1 MPQLV
6 SICFQS
12 EIKVNFRKSIQK
24 YPILPYQT
32 KSYNVHTMCLLDTK
46 VSLKNLHCVRL
57 LPKCLLRAYNVFK
70 SFTNERPL
78 ECLSLTVPLFVIK
91 HPMLVNKVSPK
102 NMVYTRLDM
111 LSNCNWGNQA
121 QLKQFCSFYSVWS
134 IYKVLSTHSCSCTS
148 TSITISGI
156 DHNEVSTC
164 SKIFWEL
171 VNWCNVLRFLILSL
185 VAM

>member
-1 MPQLV
+1 M
-6 SICFQS
+6 C
-12 EIKVNFRKSIQK
+12 IQCA
-24 YPILPYQT
+24 
-32 KSYNVHTMCLLDTK
+32 CLIPK
-46 VSLKNLHCVRL
+46 CPLKNLHCVWL

-91 HPMLVNKVSPK
+91 CPMLVNKVSPK
-102 NMVYTRLDM
+102 NMVHTRLDTCM

-121 QLKQFCSFYSVWS
+121 QLKQSCSFYSVWS
-134 IYKVLSTHSCSCTS
+134 IYKVLSTHNCSCTS

-156 DHNEVSTC
+156 DHNKVSTC